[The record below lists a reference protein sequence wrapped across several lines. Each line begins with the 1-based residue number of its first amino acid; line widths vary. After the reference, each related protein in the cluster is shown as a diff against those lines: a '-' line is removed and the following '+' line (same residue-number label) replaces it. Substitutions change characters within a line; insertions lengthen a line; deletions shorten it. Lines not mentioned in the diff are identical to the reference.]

1 MEQFKE
7 GWYQFVFKSQIE
19 FRRES
24 IRSWT
29 FVFGETLEAASISF
43 CVIDLFR

>member
-7 GWYQFVFKSQIE
+7 GWYQLLFKGLIE
-19 FRRES
+19 FSREF
-24 IRSWT
+24 IRSGL
-29 FVFGETLEAASISF
+29 FFLERLLIAASISF